1 MQQDARVRYPS
12 LPQSLPKDFCL
23 TWKDISY
30 TVQKKCNGGLR
41 AMFGLQRTEYVT
53 LLNGVGGIVN
63 SGMLMAIMGPSGA
76 GKTTLLATISRR
88 VKGSATGEVLLNGK
102 PIDTEQMIRISGFVP
117 QVDLAVES
125 LTVQEHME
133 FMACMKMDRR
143 VRASVRRH
151 RITAML
157 AELSLTKCANCR
169 LSALSGGERRR
180 VTLAVQLLTEPS
192 ILFCD
197 EPTTG
202 LDSYG
207 ALAVVR
213 TLRQVAASGKI
224 VMCSVHQPASGLLDI
239 FHEVLLLSGGKVA
252 FQGSSA
258 DANEFFDSL
267 SLKCPPT
274 FNSAEFYVS
283 QLSIV
288 RGKESESY
296 QKVNWICDQYEK
308 SKYGQRVSKLIEY
321 SCTTTSEVEQLPLIF
336 LEAPPGP
343 VDFKK
348 ALLLTQVEWLT
359 WRTYV
364 EYKRSYTTLV
374 LRFVT
379 YMFIGL
385 LIASPYVGV
394 TAKAMD
400 QGGIQ
405 NMQGLLYLV
414 VVETVFTFNYAV
426 FYTFPRELPLLLR
439 DIAGGLYSPAPY
451 YISKVVVL
459 IPGAIFQPLLYSIL
473 VFTVTGLNGGFLG
486 LVYFTL
492 PVVIS
497 AISASALGLF
507 LSASFKSVDTASLF
521 SVPLDFLGLM
531 FCGIYLHLG
540 HLAPGIAWLKYLS
553 QFYYGLEA
561 VSLTQ
566 WLLID
571 RISTFLIVNIYEKGF
586 WRESFILILCSRRLL
601 TGPRRAL
608 HIQRPRSPR
617 EVRLP
622 TEPLHHGSD
631 WSAGDIRGQS
641 FRRFPDHSLPKSQG
655 SCVLILRVLVNLRNV
670 FLSS

>member
-1 MQQDARVRYPS
+1 FQMEHNVNYVRLS
-12 LPQSLPKDFCL
+12 QSLPKDLCL
-23 TWKDISY
+23 TWKNISF
-30 TVQKKCNGGLR
+30 TVQKKCNGGGLR
-41 AMFGLQRTEYVT
+41 AMFGLQQTEFIS
-53 LLNGVGGIVN
+53 LLNGVSGIVN

-88 VKGSATGEVLLNGK
+88 VKGRATGDILLNGK
-102 PIDTEQMIRISGFVP
+102 PIDTGQMIRISGFVP
-117 QVDLAVES
+117 QTDLAVES
-125 LTVQEHME
+125 LTVQEHMD

-143 VRASVRRH
+143 VRLAVRKQ
-151 RITAML
+151 RIAAIL
-157 AELSLTKCANCR
+157 AELGLGKCGNTK
-169 LSALSGGERRR
+169 LSTLSGGERKR
-180 VTLAVQLLTEPS
+180 VALAVQLLTEPN

-207 ALAVVR
+207 ALTVVR
-213 TLRQVAASGKI
+213 TLREVAASGRI
-224 VMCSVHQPASGLLDI
+224 VICSVHQPASGLLDI
-239 FHEVLLLSGGKVA
+239 FHEVLLLSNGRVA

-258 DANEFFDSL
+258 DATEFFDSL
-267 SLKCPPT
+267 DLHCPPT

-288 RGKESESY
+288 RGKEAESY
-296 QKVNWICDQYEK
+296 EKVNWICDQYEK
-308 SKYGQRVSKLIEY
+308 SEHGQRISKLIEY
-321 SCTTTSEVEQLPLIF
+321 SCAGVIESNELPLIF
-336 LEAPPGP
+336 SEVPTAPR
-343 VDFKK
+343 DFKK
-348 ALLLTQVEWLT
+348 APAFTQVRWLT

-364 EYKRSYTTLV
+364 DYKRNSASNL

-385 LIASPYVGV
+385 LVASPYVDV
-394 TAKAMD
+394 TSEPMD

-451 YISKVVVL
+451 YISKVLVL
-459 IPGAIFQPLLYSIL
+459 IPGAIFQPLLYALLIF
-473 VFTVTGLNGGFLG
+473 VITGLKGGVSGF
-486 LVYFTL
+486 VYFAL
-492 PVVIS
+492 PVMVS

-540 HLAPGIAWLKYLS
+540 HLSPGIVWLKYVS

-566 WLLID
+566 WLQIDHINCSPDPEEPCISSGLGVLEKYGYLPGHYVMDLIGL
-571 RISTFLIVNIYEKGF
+571 LIIFAVSHFAGYL
-586 WRESFILILCSRRLL
+586 LIRR
-601 TGPRRAL
+601 
-608 HIQRPRSPR
+608 RSSK
-617 EVRLP
+617 EAVY
-622 TEPLHHGSD
+622 
-631 WSAGDIRGQS
+631 
-641 FRRFPDHSLPKSQG
+641 
-655 SCVLILRVLVNLRNV
+655 
-670 FLSS
+670 

>member
-1 MQQDARVRYPS
+1 MKGGVEYPT
-12 LPQSLPKDFCL
+12 LLQNLPKDLCL
-23 TWKDISY
+23 TWKNISY
-30 TVQKKCNGGLR
+30 TVQKRINGGSLR
-41 AMFGLQRTEYVT
+41 AIFGLQHTEFVQ
-53 LLNGVGGIVN
+53 LLNEVSGIVN

-88 VKGSATGEVLLNGK
+88 VKGRATGEILLNGK
-102 PIDTEQMIRISGFVP
+102 PIDTGQMIRISGFVP
-117 QVDLAVES
+117 QTDLAVES

-143 VRASVRRH
+143 LRANVRKQ
-151 RITAML
+151 RIMALL
-157 AELSLTKCANCR
+157 AELGLGTCENSK
-169 LSALSGGERRR
+169 LSALSGGERKR

-207 ALAVVR
+207 AMTVVR
-213 TLRQVAASGKI
+213 TLREVAARGRI
-224 VMCSVHQPASGLLDI
+224 VVCSLHQPASGLLDI
-239 FHEVLLLSGGKVA
+239 FHEVILLSGGRVA
-252 FQGSSA
+252 FQGSST
-258 DANEFFDSL
+258 DATDFFDSL
-267 SLKCPPT
+267 SLRCPPT

-288 RGKESESY
+288 RDKEAESY
-296 QKVNWICDQYEK
+296 AKVNWICDQYER
-308 SKYGQRVSKLIEY
+308 SKYGQRVSKLIES
-321 SCTTTSEVEQLPLIF
+321 SCNGSSDADDLPLIF
-336 LEAPPGP
+336 SEVPSTRK
-343 VDFKK
+343 DFKK
-348 ALLLTQVEWLT
+348 ARALTQVQWLT

-364 EYKRSYTTLV
+364 DYKRNYASHL

-379 YMFIGL
+379 YMFVGL
-385 LIASPYVGV
+385 LVASPYVDV
-394 TAKAMD
+394 TGRAMNQD
-400 QGGIQ
+400 GIQ

-439 DIAGGLYSPAPY
+439 DIAGGLYGPAPY

-459 IPGAIFQPLLYSIL
+459 IPGAIMQPFLYA
-473 VFTVTGLNGGFLG
+473 VFIFTITGLKGGFLG
-486 LVYFTL
+486 FVYFAL
-492 PVVIS
+492 PVVVC

-566 WLLID
+566 WMLID
-571 RISTFLIVNIYEKGF
+571 HINCAPDPEEPCISSGLGVLEKYGYLPNHYAMDIIGLLAIFSVSHLAGFLVI
-586 WRESFILILCSRRLL
+586 RRRSRK
-601 TGPRRAL
+601 
-608 HIQRPRSPR
+608 
-617 EVRLP
+617 
-622 TEPLHHGSD
+622 EP
-631 WSAGDIRGQS
+631 
-641 FRRFPDHSLPKSQG
+641 
-655 SCVLILRVLVNLRNV
+655 VY
-670 FLSS
+670 

>member
-1 MQQDARVRYPS
+1 MIQMNPRVEYIP
-12 LPQSLPKDFCL
+12 LPRTLPNELCL
-23 TWKDISY
+23 TWKNISY
-30 TVQKKCNGGLR
+30 TTQKKCNGDLR

-53 LLNGVGGIVN
+53 LLEEVSGVVN

-117 QVDLAVES
+117 QMDLAVES

-143 VRASVRRH
+143 VRSNIRKQQIAGV
-151 RITAML
+151 L
-157 AELSLTKCANCR
+157 AELNLEKCTGSR

-207 ALAVVR
+207 ALSVVR
-213 TLRQVAASGKI
+213 TLREVAARGKI

-239 FHEVLLLSGGKVA
+239 FHEVLLLSGGRVA
-252 FQGSSA
+252 FQGSSV
-258 DANEFFDSL
+258 DATEFFDSL
-267 SLKCPPT
+267 DLRCPPT
-274 FNSAEFYVS
+274 FNRAEFYVS

-288 RGKESESY
+288 RGKETESY

-308 SKYGQRVSKLIEY
+308 SKYGENVSKLIEY
-321 SCTTTSEVEQLPLIF
+321 SCNGTPDANPLPLIF
-336 LEAPPGP
+336 SDVPPAPIA
-343 VDFKK
+343 FKK
-348 ALLLTQVEWLT
+348 ALPLTQIEWLT

-364 EYKRSYTTLV
+364 DYKRSSTTLL

-379 YMFIGL
+379 YLLIGL
-385 LIASPYVGV
+385 VIASPYVGI
-394 TAKAMD
+394 TAKRMN

-426 FYTFPRELPLLLR
+426 FYTFPQELPLLLR
-439 DIAGGLYSPAPY
+439 DIAGGLYGPAPY

-459 IPGAIFQPLLYSIL
+459 MPGAIFQPLLYSVLIYNI
-473 VFTVTGLNGGFLG
+473 TGLNGGFLG
-486 LVYFTL
+486 FIYFTL
-492 PVVIS
+492 PVVFC
-497 AISASALGLF
+497 AISASALGL
-507 LSASFKSVDTASLF
+507 LISASFKSVDTASLF
-521 SVPLDFLGLM
+521 SVPIDFLGLM
-531 FCGIYLHLG
+531 FCGIYLDLG
-540 HLAPGIAWLKYLS
+540 HLAPGTAWLKYLS

-566 WLLID
+566 WLLIHHID
-571 RISTFLIVNIYEKGF
+571 CSADPEEPCISSGLEVLEKYGYLPNHYVTDLVGLLVIFAVSHFAGFLII
-586 WRESFILILCSRRLL
+586 RHRSRKE
-601 TGPRRAL
+601 A
-608 HIQRPRSPR
+608 
-617 EVRLP
+617 VY
-622 TEPLHHGSD
+622 
-631 WSAGDIRGQS
+631 
-641 FRRFPDHSLPKSQG
+641 
-655 SCVLILRVLVNLRNV
+655 
-670 FLSS
+670 